1 MIESVFRHDRA
12 LVLAG
17 LAAVTGLAWLY
28 LVTLAAGM
36 DGTGGMAAMEIQPWS
51 TTDFLLVILMWSIM
65 QAGMMIPGAT
75 PFILLFALVSR
86 KQREKGRDV
95 AAVGTF
101 VLGYVAVWGGFSVLA
116 ASLQWGLQQAALISP
131 TMVSNSP
138 VLGGVLLIGAGIYQL
153 TPAKNACLGHCRTP
167 MNFLTQRWRRGAGG
181 AAVMGMEHGAY
192 CVGCCWVLML
202 LLFVGGVM
210 NLLWIAAIAVFVLIE
225 KAAPFGAATGR
236 VTAVLLILSGVY
248 FIARHQVL

>member
-1 MIESVFRHDRA
+1 MIVTILRRDRA
-12 LVLAG
+12 VVLTG
-17 LAAVTGLAWLY
+17 LAVVTGLAWFY

-36 DGTGGMAAMEIQPWS
+36 DGMSAAMTEIQPWS
-51 TTDFLLVILMWSIM
+51 TGDFLLMILMWSVM

-95 AAVGTF
+95 ASVGTF

-116 ASLQWGLQQAALISP
+116 ASLQWGLQQAALVSP
-131 TMVSNSP
+131 MMVSASP
-138 VLGGVLLIGAGIYQL
+138 LLGGGLLIGAGIYQL
-153 TPAKNACLGHCRTP
+153 TPAKRACLGHCRTP
-167 MNFLTQRWRRGAGG
+167 MDFLTRRWRRGAGG
-181 AAVMGMEHGAY
+181 AVVMGMEHGAY
-192 CVGCCWVLML
+192 CVGCCWALML

-210 NLLWIAAIAVFVLIE
+210 NLLWIAAIGVFVLIE

-236 VTAVLLILSGVY
+236 LTAGLLILSGAY
-248 FIARHQVL
+248 FIGQHVVL